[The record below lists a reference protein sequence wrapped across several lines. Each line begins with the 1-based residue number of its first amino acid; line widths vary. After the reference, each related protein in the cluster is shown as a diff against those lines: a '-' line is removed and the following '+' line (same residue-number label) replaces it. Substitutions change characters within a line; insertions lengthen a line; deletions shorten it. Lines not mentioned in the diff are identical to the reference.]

1 MGGKAKSVYLTVVP
15 TVELKAVFR
24 KTFFDA
30 KSLRE
35 YVATEEF
42 KEKYPAEKFA
52 LIKET
57 Y

>member
-1 MGGKAKSVYLTVVP
+1 MGGKSKSVYLTVCP
-15 TVELKAVFR
+15 LGKLQAVLR

-35 YVATEEF
+35 FISTEDF
-42 KEKYPAEKFA
+42 KEKYPTDKFQI
-52 LIKET
+52 IKET